1 MNKPRVQ
8 RTEGTMGLTSRR
20 ITYFLFLCLCSLSA
34 PAILQ
39 AQSLRE
45 LAIKRGVEI
54 GANFSLLVDGK
65 SPNNWQD
72 SPTIQTEMKLAV
84 EHFTVMSAGWQMYPG
99 HSWLGPKQYKYEGAD
114 RFIQWCEQ
122 NEIRVHGHG
131 LGYGSRVGWLKAY
144 KAKTEEQKS
153 EVREIY
159 ESYIVDTATHFKD
172 RVHVWDVCNEQL
184 LPAYVFRG
192 YQTNQAYWQA
202 YVPPNEKPETG
213 IEWYRQTFK
222 LARRSDP
229 AAKLILLDFNNEV
242 ICGKSDTMYALVKR
256 LKTEGV
262 PIDGVGFQMHLKTD
276 LNRSKGH
283 GFATDQEYY
292 DSFAANLKR
301 FGELNV
307 DLWITELDVSIDA
320 KNELNNELM
329 RQAEIYGEVVRIALK
344 QPRLKG
350 IKFWGIMDR
359 NTWGEVL
366 PDRPNLFDENG
377 KPKPA
382 FFRVQ
387 TELSLTP

>member
-1 MNKPRVQ
+1 
-8 RTEGTMGLTSRR
+8 MGNTSRR

-45 LAIKRGVEI
+45 LAIKRDVEI

-99 HSWLGPKQYKYEGAD
+99 HSWLGPKRYNYEGAD
-114 RFIQWCEQ
+114 RFILWCEQ
-122 NEIRVHGHG
+122 NGIRVHGHG

-172 RVHVWDVCNEQL
+172 
-184 LPAYVFRG
+184 
-192 YQTNQAYWQA
+192 WQA

-242 ICGKSDTMYALVKR
+242 ICGKSDTMYALVQR

-292 DSFAANLKR
+292 DSFTANLKR

-366 PDRPNLFDENG
+366 PDRPNLFDEDG